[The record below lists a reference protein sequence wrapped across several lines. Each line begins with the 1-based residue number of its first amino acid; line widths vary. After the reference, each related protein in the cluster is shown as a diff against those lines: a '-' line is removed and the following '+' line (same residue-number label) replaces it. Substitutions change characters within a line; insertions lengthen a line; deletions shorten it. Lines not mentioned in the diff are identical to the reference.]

1 MTPAILSTS
10 SEGGCAKQ
18 LTVRYQLMT
27 TGRFAPETD
36 ASGEAVNPTTSD

>member
-10 SEGGCAKQ
+10 SEGGPAKQ

-27 TGRFAPETD
+27 TGTFAPDTD
-36 ASGEAVNPTTSD
+36 TSCEAVNPTT